1 MSIWT
6 SRTLLG
12 CFFRSYMVSAASNAD
27 GLQNVG
33 FLYAI
38 EPALATLYKDG
49 KGLAEA
55 RMRYARRY
63 NSHPFFTPMLL
74 GIFLRLE
81 ADIAA
86 GRMSPAVLLSVKDTT
101 ANALSALGDSFFN
114 GTLLATWA
122 LLSCCL
128 LLADSPGMAFAFTAV
143 CFVSLQLFKFVS
155 FFMGLSKGL
164 SVLAFLRKLDLIN
177 WGDHFKFCNAAL
189 LGCFLWLCTP
199 DAPVLVFGG
208 VALYLVLAG
217 WIIGKLHFPR
227 ICVALFLLACAV
239 ALHFSGWFGHI
250 PTLLFSI

>member
-1 MSIWT
+1 MNTWN
-6 SRTLLG
+6 SRILLG

-38 EPALATLYKDG
+38 EPALAALYKDG
-49 KGLAEA
+49 TELAEA

-86 GRMSPAVLLSVKDTT
+86 RRMSPAVLLSVKDTT
-101 ANALSALGDSFFN
+101 ANALSAIGDSFFN

-128 LLADSPGMAFAFTAV
+128 LLADLPERAVAFTAL
-143 CFVSLQLFKFVS
+143 CFFSLQAFKLTS
-155 FFMGLSKGL
+155 FYMGFSKGL
-164 SVLAFLRKLDLIN
+164 AVLAFLRRLDLIN
-177 WGDHFKFCNAAL
+177 WGDHFKYCNAAL
-189 LGCFLWLCTP
+189 LGYFLWLCTP

-217 WIIGKLHFPR
+217 WVIGKLHFPR
-227 ICVALFLLACAV
+227 ICVALFILACAV
-239 ALHFSGWFGHI
+239 LLHFSGWFGHI
-250 PTLLFSI
+250 PTLLFSL